1 MSRPPWCWPSSK
13 LLQYLLQQA
22 QVKTRMISTT
32 SVGHARSA
40 TQRKRQRLDQL
51 VGRIAHLVGSAP
63 IGRITKSAN
72 TNSVGCGG
80 PVARN
85 KNRNGHNNNNNNGIR
100 NSSIRNNN
108 NNNNNSGEGEVE
120 NIDQRGGRICVSLS
134 EEEEEEEEE
143 DDDDDEQEEEEE
155 EDEDEEEE
163 EEDEGLPVSVSME
176 SSVGSGES
184 PSPQQQ
190 TLMSRLRVRGNLR
203 HIQHVH
209 HQHLHPHQHSGGQVF
224 SFDHVVPS
232 VMPAAMCPSQRS
244 ASMTQSDEEG
254 EEEVFS
260 PGPGLTPSYSDRLG
274 QLSPCSQG
282 STTYV
287 DSPSGISFSPLS
299 FAAEPPTTD
308 DPSAANAFSRTRS
321 LTVSD
326 ATPLN
331 LSTCGVRD
339 RGHNHFYQAVTPP
352 HASSSPFH
360 HSVGGTALAGQPLRP
375 AAAAISG
382 SGGCSSLLDVVEPSN
397 RRRARS
403 DSDLCHE
410 TADRLV
416 AGAESLHQ
424 HATTAAAPASWVL
437 TPAMT
442 AGSPRPQSVSGNGG
456 NAGHGHHHH
465 HQQMSRLEHLRP
477 PPLMVSLKRNSSDST
492 DSWSPL
498 FGQQESPVDL
508 SVRSGSSFSS
518 DSPNQTN
525 STNTSTASVSS
536 SELLSAFSSPLSG
549 GLETPPP
556 SHMTVTSSRVGKSR
570 GSRLKALTRS
580 LSLSQYLSAVE
591 YSSSSVD
598 LSSVAL
604 DSEAVSPIS
613 MAAPLLLPG
622 VSHLPAAATTT
633 AAANAFGCD
642 ICGQIFDQHDR
653 LVKHLMSRHKL
664 PVQLQRT
671 SALLNGGGSSSSS
684 SSMAAAPAAGPGPV
698 ADSGVV
704 VKGYQCEV
712 CQRPFARSDMLTRH
726 MRLHTGLKPYTCRIC
741 GQVFSRSDH
750 LSTHQRTHT
759 GEKPYRCPQCSY
771 AACRRDMITRHLR
784 THTRSEDLDL
794 GHVSDPRCKDSG

>member
-1 MSRPPWCWPSSK
+1 
-13 LLQYLLQQA
+13 
-22 QVKTRMISTT
+22 MISTT
-32 SVGHARSA
+32 SVGPRSA

-63 IGRITKSAN
+63 IGRITSSAN
-72 TNSVGCGG
+72 SSGCGG
-80 PVARN
+80 PVGRN
-85 KNRNGHNNNNNNGIR
+85 KNRNGHNNNNNGIR
-100 NSSIRNNN
+100 NSSLR

-134 EEEEEEEEE
+134 EEEEEEEDDD
-143 DDDDDEQEEEEE
+143 DDDDDEEEEEE
-155 EDEDEEEE
+155 HEDEEEE
-163 EEDEGLPVSVSME
+163 DEEDEGLPVSVSME

-190 TLMSRLRVRGNLR
+190 ALMSRLRVRGNLR
-203 HIQHVH
+203 HIH

-232 VMPAAMCPSQRS
+232 VMSAAICSSQRS
-244 ASMTQSDEEG
+244 AIKTQSDEEG

-260 PGPGLTPSYSDRLG
+260 PGLGLTPSFSDRLT
-274 QLSPCSQG
+274 LSPCSQS
-282 STTYV
+282 STTV

-299 FAAEPPTTD
+299 FAAEPPTND
-308 DPSAANAFSRTRS
+308 DPSAAAANAFSRTRS
-321 LTVSD
+321 LTASE

-339 RGHNHFYQAVTPP
+339 RGQNHHFYQAVTPP

-360 HSVGGTALAGQPLRP
+360 HSISGLVGQPLRP
-375 AAAAISG
+375 AAAGVSG
-382 SGGCSSLLDVVEPSN
+382 SGSSLLLDVVEPSN

-403 DSDLCHE
+403 DSDLCND
-410 TADRLV
+410 TADRLA
-416 AGAESLHQ
+416 AGAESLH
-424 HATTAAAPASWVL
+424 HHVTTSAAPASWVL

-442 AGSPRPQSVSGNGG
+442 AASPRPQSVSGNGG
-456 NAGHGHHHH
+456 NAGHGH

-508 SVRSGSSFSS
+508 SVRSGSSVSS
-518 DSPNQTN
+518 DSPNQT

-556 SHMTVTSSRVGKSR
+556 SQMTVTSSRLGKSR
-570 GSRLKALTRS
+570 GSRLKVLTRS
-580 LSLSQYLSAVE
+580 LSLSQYLSAE
-591 YSSSSVD
+591 YLSSSVD
-598 LSSVAL
+598 LSGP
-604 DSEAVSPIS
+604 DSETVSPI

-622 VSHLPAAATTT
+622 VGHLPGATT
-633 AAANAFGCD
+633 AAAFGCD

-664 PVQLQRT
+664 PVQLQRAT
-671 SALLNGGGSSSSS
+671 PTLLNNGGSGP
-684 SSMAAAPAAGPGPV
+684 AAAGAAGPGPV
-698 ADSGVV
+698 TDSGVV
-704 VKGYQCEV
+704 VKGYQCDV

>member
-1 MSRPPWCWPSSK
+1 
-13 LLQYLLQQA
+13 
-22 QVKTRMISTT
+22 MISTT

-85 KNRNGHNNNNNNGIR
+85 KNHNNNNNGIR
-100 NSSIRNNN
+100 NSSIR

-143 DDDDDEQEEEEE
+143 EEDEEEEEEEEE
-155 EDEDEEEE
+155 ED

-232 VMPAAMCPSQRS
+232 VMSAAICPSQRS

-299 FAAEPPTTD
+299 FAAEPPTND

-321 LTVSD
+321 LTTSD

-339 RGHNHFYQAVTPP
+339 RGQNHFYQAITPP

-360 HSVGGTALAGQPLRP
+360 HSMTGVTGQPLRP
-375 AAAAISG
+375 AAAGVSA
-382 SGGCSSLLDVVEPSN
+382 SGGSSLLLDVVEPSN

-403 DSDLCHE
+403 DSDLCND
-410 TADRLV
+410 TADRLA
-416 AGAESLHQ
+416 AGAESLH
-424 HATTAAAPASWVL
+424 HHVTTSAAPASWVL

-456 NAGHGHHHH
+456 HAGHGQ

-556 SHMTVTSSRVGKSR
+556 SQMTVTASRVGKSR

-598 LSSVAL
+598 LSAP

-622 VSHLPAAATTT
+622 LGHHLPAAATT
-633 AAANAFGCD
+633 AAAAAFGCD

-653 LVKHLMSRHKL
+653 LVKHLVSRHKL

-671 SALLNGGGSSSSS
+671 SALLNSGGSSVP
-684 SSMAAAPAAGPGPV
+684 AAPAAGPGPV
-698 ADSGVV
+698 TDSGVV

>member
-1 MSRPPWCWPSSK
+1 M
-13 LLQYLLQQA
+13 
-22 QVKTRMISTT
+22 
-32 SVGHARSA
+32 
-40 TQRKRQRLDQL
+40 
-51 VGRIAHLVGSAP
+51 
-63 IGRITKSAN
+63 
-72 TNSVGCGG
+72 
-80 PVARN
+80 
-85 KNRNGHNNNNNNGIR
+85 
-100 NSSIRNNN
+100 
-108 NNNNNSGEGEVE
+108 
-120 NIDQRGGRICVSLS
+120 
-134 EEEEEEEEE
+134 
-143 DDDDDEQEEEEE
+143 
-155 EDEDEEEE
+155 
-163 EEDEGLPVSVSME
+163 SVSME

-190 TLMSRLRVRGNLR
+190 TLMSMSRLRMRGNLR
-203 HIQHVH
+203 HFHHV
-209 HQHLHPHQHSGGQVF
+209 QHLHPHSGGQVF
-224 SFDHVVPS
+224 SFDHVMPS
-232 VMPAAMCPSQRS
+232 AVVASAVGSSAQRS
-244 ASMTQSDEEG
+244 SSMTGHSDDEG

-260 PGPGLTPSYSDRLG
+260 PGLGLTSSYSDRLS

-282 STTYV
+282 SATYV

-299 FAAEPPTTD
+299 FAIES
-308 DPSAANAFSRTRS
+308 SANDQDTAVTSATAFSRTRS

-326 ATPLN
+326 ASATPLN
-331 LSTCGVRD
+331 LSTSGGVKE
-339 RGHNHFYQAVTPP
+339 RGGVHYHHHHHQAITPP

-360 HSVGGTALAGQPLRP
+360 HYISNLMMGQTMRSS
-375 AAAAISG
+375 AVF
-382 SGGCSSLLDVVEPSN
+382 SGGSLLLDVVEPSN

-403 DSDLCHE
+403 DSDLCSDSASE
-410 TADRLV
+410 RLASANV
-416 AGAESLHQ
+416 QVESSTNQ
-424 HATTAAAPASWVL
+424 MTTPAAPASWVL
-437 TPAMT
+437 TPAMSS
-442 AGSPRPQSVSGNGG
+442 ASQSLNGSGG
-456 NAGHGHHHH
+456 SAGHGHH
-465 HQQMSRLEHLRP
+465 QRLSRLEHLRP

-508 SVRSGSSFSS
+508 SVRSGSSVSS

-536 SELLSAFSSPLSG
+536 SELLSAFSSPLCG

-556 SHMTVTSSRVGKSR
+556 SMTTSSRVGKSR

-598 LSSVAL
+598 LSSA
-604 DSEAVSPIS
+604 DSDAISPIS

-622 VSHLPAAATTT
+622 VVNTTHPT
-633 AAANAFGCD
+633 AFGCE

-653 LVKHLMSRHKL
+653 LVKHLTSRHKL
-664 PVQLQRT
+664 PVQLQQRT
-671 SALLNGGGSSSSS
+671 SALLNGGATSGVTTPTMASAAVPTVQSSD
-684 SSMAAAPAAGPGPV
+684 P
-698 ADSGVV
+698 GVV

-784 THTRSEDLDL
+784 THTRSEDLDM